1 MTSTAAETLL
11 PTWDMTTIYPAV
23 DSPEYA
29 DSVAALAASLP
40 RLEALLTDAEAL
52 GHASGPDVTTAS
64 EKVLAE
70 AEAIGERAFRNVA
83 YLNGYVTVDSRDRAA
98 QARFSELQILLAQ
111 FQKAFTRFTAWLG
124 HIDVDA
130 LIESSQAARDHE
142 YLLHQAQVSAQHLM
156 EPGQEDLAAETSLS
170 GGVAWGQLYD
180 DVSSQIMVP
189 FANGEGEIEQVPMAE
204 IRNLA
209 MDPDRDVRR
218 RAYEAELAAWK
229 QWETPIAAA
238 LNGVKGEHTTLARR
252 RQWDDVLD
260 EALHQNNIDRAT
272 LDAMM
277 SAARDAFPDLRR
289 YFHAKA
295 RALGVE
301 RLAWYDLFA
310 PLSSADRVWPWEEG
324 LAFLY
329 DQFGSYSDKM
339 RSLAERAVEERWI
352 DVGPRPGKVGGAFC
366 MPVGDGASRVLLNY
380 TPAFDGVSTLAHELG
395 HAYHNLCQAH
405 VTPWR
410 RSATPMT
417 LAETASTFCETI
429 LRQAAIASG
438 TEDEALA
445 ILEGSLQDAAQI
457 VLDITSRFL
466 FESAVMAKRPE
477 RALSPEEFCEL
488 MLDAQRQ
495 TYGEGLD
502 PDALHSYMWAAKGHY
517 YSPNAAFYN
526 YPYMFGLLFGLGLY
540 ARYQEDPDGFRA
552 SYDDL
557 LASTGDADAAT
568 LARRFGFDT
577 TSPEFWKSSLDV
589 IRGDID
595 TFEALVERRLGES
608 NVR

>member
-1 MTSTAAETLL
+1 MTVTAAETLL

-29 DSVAALAASLP
+29 VAVETVTAGID
-40 RLEALLTDAEAL
+40 RLESLL
-52 GHASGPDVTTAS
+52 V
-64 EKVLAE
+64 E
-70 AEAIGERAFRNVA
+70 AEGLEQTRGPEVTAIFERLLAGVDKTAELA
-83 YLNGYVTVDSRDRAA
+83 YLNLAFLSGHTTVDSRDRAA
-98 QARFSELQILLAQ
+98 QAKQSELYLLLSR
-111 FQKAFTRFTAWLG
+111 FNTIGTRLTAWLG
-124 HIDVDA
+124 TIDVDG
-130 LIESSQAARDHE
+130 LIEDSEAAREHAF
-142 YLLHQAQVSAQHLM
+142 LLRQAQVDARHLM
-156 EPGQEDLAAETSLS
+156 APGEEALSAELTLS
-170 GGVAWGQLYD
+170 GGRAWEQMFD
-180 DVSSQIMVP
+180 DVTSQIMVP
-189 FANGEGEIEQVPMAE
+189 FERTGGEIEQLPMTE

-209 MDPDRDVRR
+209 MDSDRDVRR

-238 LNGVKGEHTTLARR
+238 LNGVKGEHTALSRR
-252 RQWDDVLD
+252 RQWGEVLD
-260 EALHQNNIDRAT
+260 EALHQNHIDRAT

-277 SAARDAFPDLRR
+277 GAARDAFPDLRR
-289 YFHAKA
+289 YLHAKA

-310 PLSSADRVWPWEEG
+310 PLSASDRVWPWDDA
-324 LAFLY
+324 LTFLFE
-329 DQFGSYSDKM
+329 QFGTYSDKM
-339 RSLAERAVEERWI
+339 RELAEQAVEERWI
-352 DVGPRPGKVGGAFC
+352 DAGPRPGKVGGAFC
-366 MPVGDGASRVLLNY
+366 MPVRKGESRVLLNY

-395 HAYHNLCQAH
+395 HAYHNLCQAE

-429 LRQAAIASG
+429 LRQAAIANG

-445 ILEGSLQDAAQI
+445 ILEGSLQDAVQI
-457 VLDITSRFL
+457 VMDITSRFL
-466 FESAVMAKRPE
+466 FESAVMSKRPE
-477 RALSPEEFCEL
+477 RALSPEEFCDL

-502 PDALHSYMWAAKGHY
+502 PELLHPYMWAVKGHY
-517 YSPNAAFYN
+517 YSPTAAFYN

-540 ARYQEDPDGFRA
+540 ARYREDPDGFRA

-568 LARRFGFDT
+568 LARRFGFDI
-577 TSPEFWKSSLDV
+577 TSKAFWTSSLDV
-589 IRGDID
+589 IRHDID
-595 TFEALVERRLGES
+595 TFEALVEKRRGIPL
-608 NVR
+608 